1 MARTRG
7 RGDTI
12 LKVPE
17 LLTAL
22 GEMRGRRIK
31 ASMDVRPYGPAYHVV
46 SMVVR
51 AIDAL
56 ATFVTGQRD
65 YFSVGFK
72 PRAWRGSKPLISRLG
87 LVFHSKYKPSV
98 DIYSGNLPRICPCI
112 IIKLNDAPLS
122 RV

>member
-1 MARTRG
+1 MARTQG

-65 YFSVGFK
+65 YFDELAYQWHAF
-72 PRAWRGSKPLISRLG
+72 RGAGQRSRRRCR
-87 LVFHSKYKPSV
+87 
-98 DIYSGNLPRICPCI
+98 NW
-112 IIKLNDAPLS
+112 
-122 RV
+122 

>member
-1 MARTRG
+1 MARTRR

-22 GEMRGRRIK
+22 GEMRGRLIK
-31 ASMDVRPYGPAYHVV
+31 ASTDVRPYGPAYHAV
-46 SMVVR
+46 SMLVR

-65 YFSVGFK
+65 YFTLGFK
-72 PRAWRGSKPLISRLG
+72 PPT
-87 LVFHSKYKPSV
+87 F
-98 DIYSGNLPRICPCI
+98 D
-112 IIKLNDAPLS
+112 DD
-122 RV
+122 

>member
-22 GEMRGRRIK
+22 AEMRGRLIK
-31 ASMDVRPYGPAYHVV
+31 ASMAGPYGPAYHAL

-51 AIDAL
+51 AIDGL

-65 YFSVGFK
+65 YFTIGFK
-72 PRAWRGSKPLISRLG
+72 PPT
-87 LVFHSKYKPSV
+87 F
-98 DIYSGNLPRICPCI
+98 D
-112 IIKLNDAPLS
+112 DD
-122 RV
+122 

>member
-12 LKVPE
+12 LNVPE

-22 GEMRGRRIK
+22 GEMRGRLIK
-31 ASMDVRPYGPAYHVV
+31 ASTDVRPYGPAYHAVN
-46 SMVVR
+46 MVVR

-65 YFSVGFK
+65 YFTVGFK
-72 PRAWRGSKPLISRLG
+72 PPRLE
-87 LVFHSKYKPSV
+87 KE
-98 DIYSGNLPRICPCI
+98 
-112 IIKLNDAPLS
+112 
-122 RV
+122 